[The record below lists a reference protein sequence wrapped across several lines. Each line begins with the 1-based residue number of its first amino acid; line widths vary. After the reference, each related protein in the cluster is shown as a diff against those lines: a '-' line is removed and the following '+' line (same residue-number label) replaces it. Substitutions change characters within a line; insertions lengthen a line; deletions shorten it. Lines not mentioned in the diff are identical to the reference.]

1 MSIYD
6 SIESDLTP
14 ELCLH
19 AEIDETPDGG
29 ICNACMTILYKQ
41 EFPDVQ
47 EISNDLLPRIDDI
60 SDLSDEEIN
69 L

>member
-1 MSIYD
+1 MILD
-6 SIESDLTP
+6 NFFETELTP

-19 AEIDETPDGG
+19 AEIDEVLDGG
-29 ICNACMTILYKQ
+29 ICNECMSILYKQ

-47 EISNDLLPRIDDI
+47 EISHDLLPRDD
-60 SDLSDEEIN
+60 DLDDDFETT

>member
-1 MSIYD
+1 MTDNYF
-6 SIESDLTP
+6 ETELTP

-19 AEIDETPDGG
+19 ADIEEMPDGG
-29 ICNACMTILYKQ
+29 ICNECMSILYKA

-47 EISNDLLPRIDDI
+47 EISHDLLPRMDDL
-60 SDLSDEEIN
+60 DDDFEIN

>member
-1 MSIYD
+1 MD
-6 SIESDLTP
+6 SSDFFETDLTP

-19 AEIDETPDGG
+19 ADIEETPDGG

-41 EFPDVQ
+41 EFSDVQ
-47 EISNDLLPRIDDI
+47 GISDSLLPKVDDLD
-60 SDLSDEEIN
+60 SDFEVN